1 MILIFPFQY
10 QESQQ
15 NTTSVIHGPVVA
27 NPPRTVSGGV
37 TNISL
42 STNGSVQNGPSDKY
56 KQLYEK
62 EREEN
67 EKLRK
72 MIEQM
77 NMKSG
82 DLSNGTSRP
91 NSSMD
96 DHDKRTLER
105 KIAQLEYE
113 LEVCLT
119 FWFDLAPL
127 PFRRLPNKQMKAL
140 G

>member
-1 MILIFPFQY
+1 M
-10 QESQQ
+10 SGS
-15 NTTSVIHGPVVA
+15 TA
-27 NPPRTVSGGV
+27 TVS
-37 TNISL
+37 SP
-42 STNGSVQNGPSDKY
+42 TNGSVQNGSGDRY

-62 EREEN
+62 ERDEN

-91 NSSMD
+91 NSSME
-96 DHDKRTLER
+96 DHDRRTLER

-113 LEVCLT
+113 LEVCLV
-119 FWFDLAPL
+119 F
-127 PFRRLPNKQMKAL
+127 
-140 G
+140 

>member
-1 MILIFPFQY
+1 
-10 QESQQ
+10 
-15 NTTSVIHGPVVA
+15 
-27 NPPRTVSGGV
+27 
-37 TNISL
+37 
-42 STNGSVQNGPSDKY
+42 
-56 KQLYEK
+56 
-62 EREEN
+62 
-67 EKLRK
+67 

-113 LEVCLT
+113 LEVCLS
-119 FWFDLAPL
+119 FWFYLGPL